1 MSNNFPTASTF
12 VASQLVPPPAFQPTW
27 GAEEKA
33 DALHQYLNSQF
44 LALEEMQGSI
54 ESGWLIDT
62 VRILNL
68 EASTITSG
76 SIFTQDLYI
85 GDDQKIQLLG
95 TTNRI
100 EVYDEQGSPRL
111 RVRIGDLGSGT
122 TNWGIEAWDS
132 GGSLRFSVGDSIFL
146 DGAIILNS
154 TIEWWMQ
161 QSEETRS
168 VFNAENRVSLKDAL
182 HGLAYFIET
191 KTGDAEVYVWG
202 NGPAYDNAILANAFN
217 ATWIKQ
223 PWSFSKDTCVRTMVM
238 LGRQLGIDPK
248 YDLPMEGK
256 HHNAL
261 DDAIHQARYV
271 STIWQALFAPHI
283 AMPEEDC
290 LECGGYGRVCTDA
303 DSIDEE
309 ETCEACHGSGAMK
322 GSKAYE
328 EHCNR

>member
-1 MSNNFPTASTF
+1 MNNIKH
-12 VASQLVPPPAFQPTW
+12 L
-27 GAEEKA
+27 
-33 DALHQYLNSQF
+33 
-44 LALEEMQGSI
+44 M
-54 ESGWLIDT
+54 ID
-62 VRILNL
+62 
-68 EASTITSG
+68 
-76 SIFTQDLYI
+76 
-85 GDDQKIQLLG
+85 
-95 TTNRI
+95 
-100 EVYDEQGSPRL
+100 
-111 RVRIGDLGSGT
+111 
-122 TNWGIEAWDS
+122 IEAAGKSTSAALLSIGAVFFDPATGKLGEQFYQPVKLAS
-132 GGSLRFSVGDSIFL
+132 AQYHGGTID
-146 DGAIILNS
+146 AS

-271 STIWQALFAPHI
+271 STIWQTLFAPHI

-290 LECGGYGRVCTDA
+290 LECGGHGRVCTDA